1 MTGLLFLLEYSVGA
15 SAEERNLTSKV
26 DHSPAQYE
34 GVCFFKSEPPF
45 SQTSHG
51 QLGKSVC
58 TIRGFPTKIVQVVLS
73 SGEN

>member
-1 MTGLLFLLEYSVGA
+1 MTGPLLFLEYSAGA
-15 SAEERNLTSKV
+15 PAEERDLTSKG
-26 DHSPAQYE
+26 DYSPAQYE

-45 SQTSHG
+45 SQTSNG

-58 TIRGFPTKIVQVVLS
+58 TIRDFPTKIVQVVLS